1 MSLLPVKLF
10 LMALCSR
17 CPQPGV
23 MRCIHRISVQWQ
35 DAKFVSRLAW
45 ETVKA
50 VIDSAQEG
58 TETPGTGPHLGYWIC
73 TVLVGAPLPV
83 PPSSRPPP
91 CLLNT
96 VQITETLESLSSKP
110 PSCFQGCGSPGLWVC
125 FPEDRPCQQC
135 HPHRSEGQPIWA
147 CICGARVST
156 NMHRKLLEGKGRGRK
171 RREGQGMEA
180 RGHFFLFPWQGP
192 KILNSKQAS
201 QIVITVYVSG
211 QKTERCIRLQNI
223 SVCGSVAS
231 LCSGSR
237 LCVCER
243 GLGGRLPR
251 SRTIWDQ
258 LWKYEFSHTF
268 MCVQATVGGQWH
280 VAGSGGSWRKRQQ
293 INPSVNASEWPWN
306 AMALGFWPR
315 IVGNLWHEQ
324 MGF

>member
-1 MSLLPVKLF
+1 
-10 LMALCSR
+10 
-17 CPQPGV
+17 
-23 MRCIHRISVQWQ
+23 
-35 DAKFVSRLAW
+35 
-45 ETVKA
+45 
-50 VIDSAQEG
+50 
-58 TETPGTGPHLGYWIC
+58 
-73 TVLVGAPLPV
+73 
-83 PPSSRPPP
+83 
-91 CLLNT
+91 
-96 VQITETLESLSSKP
+96 
-110 PSCFQGCGSPGLWVC
+110 
-125 FPEDRPCQQC
+125 
-135 HPHRSEGQPIWA
+135 
-147 CICGARVST
+147 
-156 NMHRKLLEGKGRGRK
+156 MHRKLLEGKARGRK

-201 QIVITVYVSG
+201 QIVVKVYVSG
-211 QKTERCIRLQNI
+211 QKTEHCISCRIFQC
-223 SVCGSVAS
+223 VDQWPP

-237 LCVCER
+237 LCVCES
-243 GLGGRLPR
+243 GLEGRLPR

-306 AMALGFWPR
+306 AMALGFWPC